1 MTIEQQNQQ
10 MLRRLLKKVE
20 ALIDDIKA
28 GQEQMLTTSQAAK
41 ILGCTT
47 AALRMRANR
56 GLVNCTKSG
65 TGRLLFKKSELIKL
79 T

>member
-1 MTIEQQNQQ
+1 MNTEQILKQ
-10 MLRRLLKKVE
+10 MLKRLANIE
-20 ALIDDIKA
+20 ATLRA

-56 GLVNCTKSG
+56 GLVNCTKSD

>member
-1 MTIEQQNQQ
+1 MNTEQILKQ
-10 MLRRLLKKVE
+10 MLKRLANIE
-20 ALIDDIKA
+20 ATLRA

-56 GLVNCTKSG
+56 GLVNCTKSD
-65 TGRLLFKKSELIKL
+65 TGRLLFKKSELINL

>member
-1 MTIEQQNQQ
+1 MNTEQILKQ
-10 MLRRLLKKVE
+10 MLKRLANIE
-20 ALIDDIKA
+20 ATLRV

-56 GLVNCTKSG
+56 GLVNCTKSD